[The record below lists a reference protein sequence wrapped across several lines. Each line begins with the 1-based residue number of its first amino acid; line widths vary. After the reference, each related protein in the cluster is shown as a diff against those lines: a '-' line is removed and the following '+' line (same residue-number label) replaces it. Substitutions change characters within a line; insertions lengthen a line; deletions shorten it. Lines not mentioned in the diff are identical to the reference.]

1 MIEELRSR
9 YTGTEFTFE
18 EERFWK
24 A

>member
-1 MIEELRSR
+1 MIEDLRGR
-9 YTGTEFTFE
+9 YTGTGFTFE